1 MKTRRSQSSKFSDAV
16 KGLTRHQLFGEIFY
30 WAACL
35 LALAL
40 FAAFVV
46 VLQVQGQPTNLS
58 DNLLHLAAALIFGV
72 IIWFAVPVIIY
83 VVRGRRRIF

>member
-1 MKTRRSQSSKFSDAV
+1 MASDAEAM
-16 KGLTRHQLFGEIFY
+16 KGLMRHQLSGEILY

-40 FAAFVV
+40 FAAFLVA
-46 VLQVQGQPTNLS
+46 LEVQGQPTSLS
-58 DNLLHLAAALIFGV
+58 DNLLYLAAALVFGV

-83 VVRGRRRIF
+83 VVRGRRRIL